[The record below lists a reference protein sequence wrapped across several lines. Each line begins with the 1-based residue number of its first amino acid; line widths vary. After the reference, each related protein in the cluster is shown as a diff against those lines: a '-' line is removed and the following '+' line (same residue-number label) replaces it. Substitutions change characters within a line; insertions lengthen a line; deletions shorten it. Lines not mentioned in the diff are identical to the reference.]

1 MPLLVTLYLEH
12 SFFVVLHFN
21 QFLKT
26 EVKHDY
32 DLPVDLS
39 VLLLSATGRRADEL
53 AQFMYVDGQESAY
66 YSIQHHQFL
75 THRSPRRLL

>member
-1 MPLLVTLYLEH
+1 MTMTYQWTRP
-12 SFFVVLHFN
+12 FFFC
-21 QFLKT
+21 
-26 EVKHDY
+26 
-32 DLPVDLS
+32 
-39 VLLLSATGRRADEL
+39 RRLAVGQMKL